1 MPPAGYPAPGTA
13 QGQTG
18 YVEIPGLGTA
28 KLATIG
34 QRLIARILDGILL
47 WILAVVVMGIGG
59 FGLFASSSTIKVNQ
73 QTGEITSTG
82 SSGLGVAGF
91 FLAIFVLVVVEIAY
105 EVTLIALRG
114 QTLGKQAMGVKV
126 VLEANG
132 QIPGWGP
139 SFMRWILPAIGAF
152 FCGQQGWH
160 DKVAHDLV
168 ISTR

>member
-1 MPPAGYPAPGTA
+1 
-13 QGQTG
+13 
-18 YVEIPGLGTA
+18 
-28 KLATIG
+28 
-34 QRLIARILDGILL
+34 
-47 WILAVVVMGIGG
+47 MGIGG

-114 QTLGKQAMGVKV
+114 
-126 VLEANG
+126 
-132 QIPGWGP
+132 WGP

-152 FCGQQGWH
+152 FCGIGELVVYLSVLFDNSGRQQGWH